1 MSVLI
6 SSSLASARPCADP
19 RQEAVDQIVKG
30 VRRTWLV
37 LGALRVDHAD
47 DPAVLAVL
55 TRLADVLP
63 AVPATPE
70 ETPR

>member
-1 MSVLI
+1 MTVLI

-19 RQEAVDQIVKG
+19 HQEAADQLVKG

-37 LGALRVDHAD
+37 LGALRVEHAA

-55 TRLADVLP
+55 TSLAGVLP
-63 AVPATPE
+63 TAPRTPE
-70 ETPR
+70 EAR